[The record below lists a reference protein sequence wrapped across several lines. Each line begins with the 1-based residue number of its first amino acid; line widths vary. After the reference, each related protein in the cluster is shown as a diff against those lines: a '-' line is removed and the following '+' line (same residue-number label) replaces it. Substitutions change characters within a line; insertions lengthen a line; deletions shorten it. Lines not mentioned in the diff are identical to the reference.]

1 MDSPVVR
8 SRIPLADPRGDLSK
22 LRERILAAVTG
33 VVDSGSYIL
42 GEEVKAFETEIA
54 NRLGVAGAVGVGC
67 GTEALVL
74 GMLAAGIGP
83 GDEVI
88 TVSHTAGATAAAIL
102 MIGAVPVLVDVCS
115 DTFCMDARTL
125 DQAIGPHT
133 KAVMPVHLYGHPSD
147 MAAIGAV
154 AQQRGLAVIEDCA
167 QAQEASIDGRQVGS
181 IGDIGCF
188 SFYPTKTLGAL
199 GDGGMVSSREGALIE
214 RARSLRTY
222 GWTKPQYSEIRGGVC
237 TRLDELQAAILRV
250 KLTHVDQD
258 VEARRRLARHYDEE
272 LAGLPLIL
280 PVERKSFRH
289 VYHLY
294 VVRCDRRDRL
304 ADHLA
309 RDGISTGIHY
319 RYPVHLQPGLAAGAR
334 IAGSLQT
341 TEAVAG
347 EILSLPIY
355 PSLSPQAQER
365 VITSIRAFFG
375 R

>member
-8 SRIPLADPRGDLSK
+8 TRIPLADPRADLVA
-22 LRERILAAVTG
+22 LRDRILAAVTG

-42 GEEVKAFETEIA
+42 GEEVNALEGELA
-54 NRLGVAGAVGVGC
+54 DRLGVAGTVGVGC

-74 GMLAAGIGP
+74 GMLAASIGP

-102 MIGAVPVLVDVCS
+102 MIGAVPVLVDVCA
-115 DTFCMDARTL
+115 DTFCMDARAL
-125 DQAIGPHT
+125 DQAIGPRT
-133 KAVMPVHLYGHPSD
+133 KALMPVHLYGHPAD

-154 AQQRGLAVIEDCA
+154 AQRRGLTVIEDCA

-181 IGDIGCF
+181 IGDVGCF

-199 GDGGMVSSREGALIE
+199 GDGGMVASRERALVE

-250 KLTHVDQD
+250 KLAALTSDVD
-258 VEARRRLARHYDEE
+258 ARRRIAARYGQE

-280 PVERKSFRH
+280 PVERKGCRH

-294 VVRCDRRDRL
+294 VVRCDRRDQL

-309 RDGISTGIHY
+309 GDGISTGIHY
-319 RYPVHLQPGLAAGAR
+319 RYPVHLQPGLASGAR

-355 PSLSPQAQER
+355 PSLSPEAQER
-365 VITSIRAFFG
+365 VITSVRAFFG